1 MQQGVN
7 IDAFLPDP
15 HTYTIVINERMRR
28 LLHTAVCEMVDNHV
42 NDPDAEDEA
51 AQAEQLADDEVLLSL
66 EELLDPETRATEA
79 LVPGGVV
86 NSFVL

>member
-1 MQQGVN
+1 MPN

-28 LLHTAVCEMVDNHV
+28 LLHAAVCEMVDNHA
-42 NDPDAEDEA
+42 NDQDAEGA
-51 AQAEQLADDEVLLSL
+51 TAIAEQMADDEVLASL
-66 EELLDPETRATEA
+66 EELLDLDTAATEA
-79 LVPGGVV
+79 LVPGGMI